1 MPLKLAR
8 VTMFMRDREKQV
20 VFYRDVLGLPV
31 KGDDSDPN
39 VIEFDAG
46 AGSIILVKGGKVGD
60 LEYGPRVVF
69 YAEDVAGLRE
79 ELELLGVKVGKLKEF
94 GDNYRAFDGV
104 DPEGNPFQVSS
115 RP

>member
-1 MPLKLAR
+1 MGLKLAR
-8 VTMFMRDREKQV
+8 VTMFMRDRERQV
-20 VFYRDVLGLPV
+20 AFYRDVLGLPV

-46 AGSIILVKGGKVGD
+46 AASIILVKGGKVGD

-69 YAEDVAGLRE
+69 HSDDVASLRE
-79 ELELLGVKVGKLKEF
+79 ELELLGIKVGKLKEF
-94 GDNYRAFDGV
+94 GDNYQAFDGT
-104 DPEGNPFQVSS
+104 DPEGNPFQISS